1 MKVWRLLIP
10 FLDPNEYTV
19 QALTTALDIEFGKNF
34 TYAWDKFKV
43 ICEKYVNAPQM
54 PMTRMY
60 MIILLISCNASHP
73 PMSSRIFGNIFNGF
87 LEKLQIQDVPIIT
100 KDLMSFLNFLVSKVM
115 PGSWKEN
122 LQINCVKVFQ
132 KRYYTFL

>member
-1 MKVWRLLIP
+1 
-10 FLDPNEYTV
+10 
-19 QALTTALDIEFGKNF
+19 
-34 TYAWDKFKV
+34 
-43 ICEKYVNAPQM
+43 M

-100 KDLMSFLNFLVSKVM
+100 KDLMSFLNFMVSKLCLALD
-115 PGSWKEN
+115 
-122 LQINCVKVFQ
+122 LQIRCVSLSKKKLYIFAAQ
-132 KRYYTFL
+132 GALILWNFKF

>member
-1 MKVWRLLIP
+1 M
-10 FLDPNEYTV
+10 
-19 QALTTALDIEFGKNF
+19 TTALDIEFGKNF

-100 KDLMSFLNFLVSKVM
+100 KDLMSFLNFLVSICSIVM
-115 PGSWKEN
+115 
-122 LQINCVKVFQ
+122 LL
-132 KRYYTFL
+132 KRNTANQLC